1 MKKSKEIAIKK
12 TYLVFYICIIS
23 TSVFSQTVNVTA
35 RLIDYNTKRYV
46 NQGIVV
52 NKSSNFGF
60 FVELDGTFSTKL
72 NLNDTILISSSG
84 YAIARVCFK
93 DSVATP
99 SKIFTITLHKQEVN
113 LKTLEIKPQKS
124 LVEIQNALKKIK
136 TPEAD
141 KLKRYEGVLGAMSAV
156 ESPITYMYMQF
167 SRMERSK
174 RLVEELTNEDN
185 RMELQREL
193 MRSYLFNDIV
203 NLNESQL
210 DDFIRY
216 CRLSDDFIRRST
228 EYELAVYVKKRYLE
242 YVSQNDYARPGQ

>member
-1 MKKSKEIAIKK
+1 MK
-12 TYLVFYICIIS
+12 TYLVFCMYFIS
-23 TSVFSQTVNVTA
+23 ASAFSQTINVTA
-35 RLIDYNTKRYV
+35 KLIDYNTKRYI

-52 NKSSNFGF
+52 NKSSNIGF
-60 FVELDGTFSTKL
+60 FVDLDGTFSTKL
-72 NLNDTILISSSG
+72 NLKDTLLVSSSG
-84 YAIARVCFK
+84 YAIFRICFK
-93 DSVATP
+93 DSVISP
-99 SKIFTITLHKQEVN
+99 SQVFTITLHKHEVN

-185 RMELQREL
+185 RIELQHEL

-203 NLNESQL
+203 NLNEAQL

-216 CRLSDDFIRRST
+216 CHLSDDFIRKAT

-242 YVSQNDYARPGQ
+242 YISQNDYARPGQ